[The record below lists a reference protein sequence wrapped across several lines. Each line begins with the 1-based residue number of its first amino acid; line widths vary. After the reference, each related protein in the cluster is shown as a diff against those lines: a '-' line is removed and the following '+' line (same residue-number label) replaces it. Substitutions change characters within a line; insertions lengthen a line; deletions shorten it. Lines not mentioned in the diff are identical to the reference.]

1 MTEPSIVNINKILVV
16 GAGAMGSQIGMV
28 CAISGYDVAVQDIDP
43 DMLEKAKKE
52 LEGRMSRNVE
62 KERMTQN
69 EVEKAFGRMTFTE
82 DLESAASEADYVI
95 EAAVEKLDVKRE
107 LFAKLD
113 EAAPEHAILATNSS
127 TIVGSRVADAT
138 NRPDKVCNMHFFNPA
153 LIMKCVEIVRGP
165 ETSDATVD
173 TTVELARRIGK
184 APVILEKEIS
194 GFVANRILHALR
206 DEAISLHEGGYA
218 SFEDIDVAC
227 KTALGHPMG
236 PFELMDLT
244 GIDISYYVRQARYE
258 ETGDPADKPRKSIAE
273 KFEKGELG
281 RKTGKGFY
289 EYDENGKKVEGA
301 EK

>member
-1 MTEPSIVNINKILVV
+1 MADPNIENINKILVV

-28 CAISGYDVAVQDIDP
+28 CAVSGYEVAVQDIDSS
-43 DMLEKAKKE
+43 MLDKAKE
-52 LEGRMSRNVE
+52 QLRGRMSRNVE
-62 KERMTQN
+62 KGRMSEK
-69 EVEKAFGRMTFTE
+69 EVEEAFGRMTFIE
-82 DLESAASEADYVI
+82 DLEGPASEADFVI
-95 EAAVEKLDVKRE
+95 EAAIEKLDVKRE

-153 LIMKCVEIVRGP
+153 LIMKCVEVVRGP

-173 TTVELARRIGK
+173 TTVELTRRIGK
-184 APVILEKEIS
+184 APVVLEKEIS

-206 DEAISLHEGGYA
+206 DEAINLYEGGYA

-258 ETGDPADKPRKSIAE
+258 ETGNPSDKPRKSIAE
-273 KFEKGELG
+273 KFERGELG
-281 RKTGKGFY
+281 RKTGKGWY
-289 EYDENGKKVEGA
+289 EYDEKGRRNSR
-301 EK
+301 

>member
-1 MTEPSIVNINKILVV
+1 
-16 GAGAMGSQIGMV
+16 
-28 CAISGYDVAVQDIDP
+28 
-43 DMLEKAKKE
+43 
-52 LEGRMSRNVE
+52 MSE
-62 KERMTQN
+62 KE
-69 EVEKAFGRMTFTE
+69 VEEAFGRMTFIE
-82 DLESAASEADYVI
+82 DLEGPASEADFVI
-95 EAAVEKLDVKRE
+95 EAAIEKLDVKRE

-153 LIMKCVEIVRGP
+153 LIMKCVEVVRGP

-173 TTVELARRIGK
+173 TTVELTRRIGK
-184 APVILEKEIS
+184 APVVLEKEIS

-206 DEAISLHEGGYA
+206 DEAINLYEGGYA

-258 ETGDPADKPRKSIAE
+258 ETGNESDKPRKSIAE
-273 KFEKGELG
+273 KFERGELG
-281 RKTGKGFY
+281 RKTGKGWY
-289 EYDENGKKVEGA
+289 EYDENGRRISR
-301 EK
+301 

>member
-1 MTEPSIVNINKILVV
+1 MTEPSIENIKKILVV

-28 CAISGYDVAVQDIDP
+28 CAISGYEVAVQDIDSS
-43 DMLEKAKKE
+43 MLDKAKKE
-52 LEGRMSRNVE
+52 LESRMSRNVE
-62 KERMTQN
+62 KERMTEK
-69 EVEKAFGRMTFTE
+69 EVGEAFGRMTFTE
-82 DLESAASEADYVI
+82 DLESAASNADFVI
-95 EAAVEKLDVKRE
+95 EAAIEKLDVKRE
-107 LFAKLD
+107 LFARLD

-165 ETSDATVD
+165 ETSDATVE
-173 TTVELARRIGK
+173 TALELTKRIGK
-184 APVILEKEIS
+184 APVLLEKEIS

-206 DEAISLHEGGYA
+206 DEAIDLYEGGYA
-218 SFEDIDVAC
+218 SFEDIDTAC

-258 ETGDPADKPRKSIAE
+258 ETGNEADKPRKSIVE
-273 KFEKGELG
+273 KFERGELG
-281 RKTGKGFY
+281 RKTGKGWY
-289 EYDENGKKVEGA
+289 EYDEKGRRVERA

>member
-1 MTEPSIVNINKILVV
+1 MAEPNVENISKILVV
-16 GAGAMGSQIGMV
+16 GAGAMGSQIGLV
-28 CAISGYDVAVQDIDP
+28 CAISGYEVAVQDIDAS
-43 DMLEKAKKE
+43 MLDKAKGQ

-62 KERMTQN
+62 KERMTQK
-69 EVEKAFGRMTFTE
+69 EVEEAFSHMTFTE
-82 DLESAASEADYVI
+82 DLEGPASEADFVI

-113 EAAPEHAILATNSS
+113 EAAPEHAILSTNSS

-138 NRPDKVCNMHFFNPA
+138 MRPDKVCNMHFFNPA

-165 ETSDATVD
+165 ETSDATVE
-173 TTVELARRIGK
+173 TAVELARRIGK

-206 DEAISLHEGGYA
+206 DEAINLYEGEYA

-258 ETGDPADKPRKSIAE
+258 ETGDESDKPRRSIAE

-289 EYDENGKKVEGA
+289 DYDEKGRKISR
-301 EK
+301 